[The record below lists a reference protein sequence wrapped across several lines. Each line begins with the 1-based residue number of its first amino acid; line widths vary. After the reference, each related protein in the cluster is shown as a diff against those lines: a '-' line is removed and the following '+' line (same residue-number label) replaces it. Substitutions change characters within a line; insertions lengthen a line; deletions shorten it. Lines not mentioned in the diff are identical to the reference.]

1 MALKRTSTAVWHGKG
16 PTGSGTITTLSG
28 AFKDQP
34 YSVNTRFTSEDGK
47 AGTNPEELIA
57 AAHASCFTMA
67 TAFQIT
73 NGGKEPTKLETTAT
87 VAMEKQDIGWTIVSI
102 HLELAGEVPG
112 ITADEFKTFAENAK
126 KGCPISR
133 ALAAVSTITMNATLS
148 S

>member
-1 MALKRTSTAVWHGKG
+1 MLKRTGTAVWRGTGPKG
-16 PTGSGTITTLSG
+16 TGEISTLSG
-28 AFKDQP
+28 ALKNQP
-34 YSVNTRFTSEDGK
+34 YGASQRFASEDGK

-67 TAFQIT
+67 TAFQLT
-73 NGGKEPTKLETTAT
+73 TAGKEPTKLETTAT

-102 HLELAGEVPG
+102 HLELTGEVPG

-133 ALAAVSTITMNATLS
+133 ALASVSTISMNATLS
-148 S
+148 